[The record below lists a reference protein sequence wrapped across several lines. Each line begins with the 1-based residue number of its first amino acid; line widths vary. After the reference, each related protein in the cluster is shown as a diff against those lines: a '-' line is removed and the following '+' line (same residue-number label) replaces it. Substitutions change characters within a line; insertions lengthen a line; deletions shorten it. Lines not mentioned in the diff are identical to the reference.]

1 MKKAISVSVLAFLIL
16 SLVSCG
22 NPKEK
27 YAEKTE
33 WASPKSY
40 MFAVE
45 VEGFDGENLKAG
57 TFNFTSEIKAKNKI
71 PAIFDVYVSATE
83 YSKEKDVKPE
93 EMVGSVGG
101 ALSDSVSVDI
111 PAGNYVYLVY
121 NPVIGNDPGN
131 VIYVT
136 VNSSGLSNKP
146 EPAVKAEATP
156 DPDERLRDAV
166 EEYLAQAYGE
176 DRPVRIRIQQSFV
189 DAQVLSETEQG
200 DGMPDNWAEI
210 RDATVEVNSGMADA
224 FPEGCGRQCAVLSLV
239 DKNLNNLLVVKDGQ
253 ITWDAFSSEEIK
265 SPGYNPPTISL
276 EEFNAIRTGMEY
288 QEVFDIVGS
297 RGTLMSESDSG
308 LGDQY
313 YTAIFSWDGEGSIG
327 ANANVMFQ
335 GGKVTSKAQFG
346 LE

>member
-33 WASPKSY
+33 WPSPQSY

-45 VEGFDGENLKAG
+45 VEGFDGDNFKAG
-57 TFNFTSEIKAKNKI
+57 TFNFTSEIKVKNKI
-71 PAIFDVYVSATE
+71 PAVFDVYVSATE
-83 YSKEKDVKPE
+83 YSKEKDIKPE

-101 ALSDSVSVDI
+101 VLSDSVSVDI

-121 NPVIGNDPGN
+121 NPVVGNDPGN
-131 VIYVT
+131 VICVS
-136 VNSSGLSNKP
+136 VNPAKQSNEL
-146 EPAVKAEATP
+146 EPTVKAEATP
-156 DPDERLRDAV
+156 DPDKQLRGAV
-166 EEYLAQAYGE
+166 KEYLLQTYDE
-176 DRPVRIRIQQSFV
+176 DKIVRIRLQQSFV
-189 DAQVLSETEQG
+189 DVQVLSETTQD
-200 DGMPDNWAEI
+200 DGIPDNWAEI
-210 RDATVEVNSGMADA
+210 RDATVEVNSGMVGA
-224 FPEGCGRQCAVLSLV
+224 FPEGSERQSAVLSLI
-239 DKNLNNLLVVKDGQ
+239 DSDQNNLLVVKDGQ
-253 ITWDAFSSEEIK
+253 ITWDASSSEEIK